1 VISAFVSALRPLIEP
16 LLKLR
21 FEPPPLPE
29 GSQTLRRLKPSER
42 YLAYAYTEAVLRHVG
57 PLLLGVAM
65 MVGAIVMSFSA
76 EFRLLV
82 WRFLFG
88 GAALFVVTLISLAV
102 VLVVLRLDWE
112 LRDYLIG
119 SRSLRLREGAF
130 IQRELTLSYANVQ
143 NVEVTQGPLERLF
156 GFKSLRVSTAGGSR
170 GKPGE
175 RGAPSHEAR
184 LVGLED
190 AEAVRDL
197 ILGALSQ
204 QRDAGLGDPS
214 HELPRTRAR
223 LLEEIRDAAA
233 ALKLATEQRAR
244 RPSSSPG
251 PGV

>member
-1 VISAFVSALRPLIEP
+1 MISVIVSALRPLIEP

-21 FEPPPLPE
+21 FEPPSLPE

-42 YLAYAYTEAVLRHVG
+42 YLAYAYMRSVLIHVP
-57 PLLLGVAM
+57 PLFIIPV
-65 MVGAIVMSFSA
+65 
-76 EFRLLV
+76 LLV
-82 WRFLFG
+82 TALVAKHTVEWILF
-88 GAALFVVTLISLAV
+88 FVVGCMLLAMLISLAIS
-102 VLVVLRLDWE
+102 LVVLRLDWE

-130 IQRELTLSYANVQ
+130 VQRELTLSYANVQ
-143 NVEVTQGPLERLF
+143 NVEVMQGPLERLF

-197 ILGALSQ
+197 VLGALRQ

-214 HELPRTRAR
+214 HEPPRTHTQ

-233 ALKLATEQRAR
+233 ALKLATERRAR
-244 RPSSSPG
+244 KASGG
-251 PGV
+251 PPPAPQGH

>member
-1 VISAFVSALRPLIEP
+1 MISAFVSALRPLIEP

-21 FEPPPLPE
+21 FEPPVLPE

-42 YLAYAYTEAVLRHVG
+42 YLAYAYTGAVLSHAM
-57 PLLLGVAM
+57 PLLVSLVLMLSGL
-65 MVGAIVMSFSA
+65 AI
-76 EFRLLV
+76 
-82 WRFLFG
+82 G
-88 GAALFVVTLISLAV
+88 GSRGLPPMLIGGFALVVTLVALAV
-102 VLVVLRLDWE
+102 ALVVLRLDWE

-184 LVGLED
+184 FVGLED

-197 ILGALSQ
+197 VLGALRQ

-214 HELPRTRAR
+214 HEPPRTRNQ

-233 ALKLATEQRAR
+233 ALKLAAEQRAR
-244 RPSSSPG
+244 RTRSSPG

>member
-1 VISAFVSALRPLIEP
+1 VISSLVAALRPLIEP

-21 FEPPPLPE
+21 FEPPTLPE
-29 GSQTLRRLKPSER
+29 GSQTLRRLKPSGS
-42 YLAYAYTEAVLRHVG
+42 YLAYAYTGAVLAHVLPLLG
-57 PLLLGVAM
+57 APVLILLGLVVGGPGGLPLLLA
-65 MVGAIVMSFSA
+65 
-76 EFRLLV
+76 
-82 WRFLFG
+82 G
-88 GAALFVVTLISLAV
+88 GLLFVGGLGMLSVALVTV
-102 VLVVLRLDWE
+102 RLDWE

-130 IQRELTLSYANVQ
+130 VQRELTLSYANVQ

-175 RGAPSHEAR
+175 RATGHEAR

-197 ILGALSQ
+197 ILSALRQ
-204 QRDAGLGDPS
+204 QRDTGLGEPSS
-214 HELPRTRAR
+214 HEAPSSRTR

-233 ALKLATEQRAR
+233 ALQRATEKCSRQ
-244 RPSSSPG
+244 PD
-251 PGV
+251 

>member
-1 VISAFVSALRPLIEP
+1 MISAFVSALRPLIEP

-21 FEPPPLPE
+21 FEPPALPE

-42 YLAYAYTEAVLRHVG
+42 YLAYAYTGAVLSHVV
-57 PLLLGVAM
+57 PLLVSPVLM
-65 MVGAIVMSFSA
+65 LVGLAVGRSGGIP
-76 EFRLLV
+76 LV
-82 WRFLFG
+82 LVG
-88 GAALFVVTLISLAV
+88 GLILSVTLASLAV
-102 VLVVLRLDWE
+102 SLVVLRLDWE

-130 IQRELTLSYANVQ
+130 VQRELTLSYANVQ
-143 NVEVTQGPLERLF
+143 NVEVMQGPLERLF

-197 ILGALSQ
+197 VLGALRQ

-214 HELPRTRAR
+214 HELPRTRTR

-233 ALKLATEQRAR
+233 ALKLATERRAAR
-244 RPSSSPG
+244 APPG
-251 PGV
+251 G